1 MSTKRTSSGKSEITR
16 LLESWAAG
24 EADALDRLFPLVVD
38 ELRLIAR
45 SYVAREAASPLQPT
59 ELIGEVCI
67 KLLGQKKVH
76 WESRSQ
82 FFAFSAE
89 LMRRILVD
97 SARRQL
103 AAKRKAVK
111 VPFEEAFGLSEK
123 KAPDVLAVDEA
134 VKELEKLNPRQA
146 RIVEMRVFGGWTV
159 EEIAEALSIAPMT
172 VKRQWR
178 GALLWLRREL
188 SQDEAPPG
196 RPAPGASL
204 DHSKAP

>member
-1 MSTKRTSSGKSEITR
+1 M
-16 LLESWAAG
+16 
-24 EADALDRLFPLVVD
+24 
-38 ELRLIAR
+38 
-45 SYVAREAASPLQPT
+45 AREAGSSLQPT

-67 KLLGQKKVH
+67 KLLGQKRVH
-76 WESRSQ
+76 WENRSQ

-111 VPFEEAFGLSEK
+111 VPFEEAFGLSEE
-123 KAPDVLAVDEA
+123 KAPDVLGVDEA
-134 VKELEKLNPRQA
+134 LKELEALNPRQA

-159 EEIAEALSIAPMT
+159 DEVAEALDIAPMT

-188 SQDEAPPG
+188 SRDEAAPG
-196 RPAPGASL
+196 HPSRGASL
-204 DHSKAP
+204 DASKAP